1 MSHEI
6 ISKSPPIGV
15 IGPSIDKLIPI
26 SSSKDNKYIENEKNT
41 IPISMNFP
49 FRAVEFSL
57 LAFKPIINSASEWKN
72 WYLTPVSKL
81 FSFSVVNNSLSVWAP
96 NAPIATDKNANS
108 AAMLI
113 SLLFIE

>member
-26 SSSKDNKYIENEKNT
+26 SSCKDNKYIENEKNT

-49 FRAVEFSL
+49 IRAVAFSL
-57 LAFKPIINSASEWKN
+57 LVFRPIISSAIEW
-72 WYLTPVSKL
+72 
-81 FSFSVVNNSLSVWAP
+81 
-96 NAPIATDKNANS
+96 
-108 AAMLI
+108 
-113 SLLFIE
+113 